1 MSEAVFSWTKI
12 GEVSGGCWLR
22 PPAAGTA
29 GVSGVYDDSR
39 AVRPGS
45 AFVATVGTLT
55 DGHRYL
61 PDAIRNG
68 AAAVLV
74 EQPPAPAILE
84 QLQAAGC
91 ACLQVAAGLHAFQ
104 QLARAYRDSL
114 SGLQVVGI
122 TGSCGKTSSKEMCA
136 AVLAQ
141 AYPGQVHKTPGN
153 ANNHY
158 GLPRTMLEM
167 PRQTRLAVLEMGSNH
182 PGEIAALAALAR
194 PTIGLVCNI
203 GPAHLE
209 FFHDL
214 QGVAE
219 EKGEMLAGT
228 AADGVA
234 IYPYEAAGV
243 ETLRRKAGRR
253 RQLTFGTAAA
263 ADVRCT
269 YLGQQADGTFGLRLD
284 WRASGDSRVFNWPVG
299 GAHQA
304 LNAAAATAVG
314 TAAGIDPDRIVLGLQ
329 ACALPGQR
337 MQLLEADGAVWA
349 NDAYNSNPASCLASL
364 HWFAEVSA
372 PAVARILVLGE
383 MRELGEANSPA
394 AHAEIFTAARQLFPH
409 DRIIAVGGQ
418 TRAAADRLGLEYFAD
433 VTALRQAW
441 PARLPAGCWVLLK
454 GSNGVRLYELA
465 P

>member
-1 MSEAVFSWTKI
+1 MSEAVFSWAQI
-12 GEVSGGCWLR
+12 DAVVGGRWVQ

-55 DGHRYL
+55 DGHRFL
-61 PDAIRNG
+61 PDAVRNG

-74 EQPPAPAILE
+74 EQPPDPALQE
-84 QLQAAGC
+84 QLRRAGC
-91 ACLQVAAGLHAFQ
+91 ACLQVTSGLLAFQ
-104 QLARAYRDSL
+104 QLAAAYRQSL
-114 SGLQVVGI
+114 PGLQVVGI

-136 AVLAQ
+136 AVLDQ
-141 AYPGQVHKTPGN
+141 GWPGQVHKTPGN

-194 PTIGLVCNI
+194 PTVGLVCNI

-228 AADGVA
+228 ATDGVA
-234 IYPYEAAGV
+234 IYPHEAAGV

-253 RQLTFGTAAA
+253 RQLTFGTAAE
-263 ADVRCT
+263 ADIRCT
-269 YLGQQADGTFGLRLD
+269 YLGRQPDGTFGLRLD
-284 WRASGDSRVFNWPVG
+284 WRASGDSRTFNWPVG

-304 LNAAAATAVG
+304 LNAAAAAAVG
-314 TAAGIDPDRIVLGLQ
+314 TTAGLNPDQIVRGLQ
-329 ACALPGQR
+329 GCSLPGQR
-337 MQLLEADGAVWA
+337 MQLQEADGAVWA

-372 PAVARILVLGE
+372 AAASRILVLGE
-383 MRELGEANSPA
+383 MRELGEANSA
-394 AHAEIFTAARQLFPH
+394 GAHDNIFAAARQLFPQ
-409 DRIIAVGGQ
+409 DRIVAVGPQ
-418 TRAAADRLGLEYFAD
+418 TRAVAERLGLEYFAD
-433 VTALRQAW
+433 VAALRPVW
-441 PARLPAGCWVLLK
+441 PARLPPGSWVLLK